1 MKAAP
6 RAWLTALL
14 AALVMA
20 VVLIGTSN
28 ALKDAG
34 PWAGAR
40 PGRHHPPADPY
51 EGIDRLIAAAARDV
65 LPSTIR
71 DPFGYGTAAPA
82 PAHVAARPRPKV
94 VEPPPPPV
102 LTAVVT
108 GLADAQAVIEV
119 GGHAYT
125 VRVGSTF
132 GEHGEFKV
140 ISIADSAVVI
150 ESNGQR
156 TTLHLGSKGK

>member
-1 MKAAP
+1 MKSAP

-34 PWAGAR
+34 PWAEAR
-40 PGRHHPPADPY
+40 LGRHHPSADPY

-82 PAHVAARPRPKV
+82 PGLAHRAARPKPKV
-94 VEPPPPPV
+94 VETPQPM

-108 GLADAQAVIEV
+108 GGDDPRAIIDYD
-119 GGHAYT
+119 GHTYS
-125 VRVGSTF
+125 VHVGSMF
-132 GEHGEFKV
+132 AEYRV
-140 ISIADSAVVI
+140 VSIAETSVVI
-150 ESNGQR
+150 ESNGKQS
-156 TTLHLGSKGK
+156 TLYLGPKGK